1 MDTPINVF
9 SEWAQN
15 GKDEGMEK
23 HHRDSV
29 MNMLDF
35 ACNGLSEY
43 SFIDAGCGNGWVVR
57 HISKDAKCNNAI
69 GVDGSSNMIN
79 KAKKLDDKNKYFCE
93 DLLKWIPQSKVD
105 IVLSMEVFYYF
116 ENPGLLIEHINNNWI
131 KSGGRLIMGVD
142 YYQENISSHSWQKD
156 CGISIMK
163 LYSEKEWKVFFE
175 NAGLKDVK
183 SWRNGQDKDWGGT
196 LIVTGTK

>member
-43 SFIDAGCGNGWVVR
+43 SLIDAGCGNGWVIR
-57 HISKDAKCNNAI
+57 HTSNDDKCSCAI
-69 GVDGSSNMIN
+69 GVDGSSNMIT
-79 KAKKLDDKNKYFCE
+79 KAKRLDNKNQYYCE
-93 DLLKWIPQSKVD
+93 DLLNWIPSKKVD
-105 IVLSMEVFYYF
+105 IVHSMEVFYYF
-116 ENPGLLIEHINNNWI
+116 EDPALLINHITKNWI
-131 KSGGRLIMGVD
+131 KKEGRLIMGID
-142 YYQENISSHSWQKD
+142 FYYENKASHSWPQE
-156 CGISIMK
+156 CCITIMK
-163 LYSEKEWKVFFE
+163 LHSEKEWKWFFE
-175 NAGLKDVK
+175 KAGLKDAK

-196 LIVTGTK
+196 LIVTGTN

>member
-43 SFIDAGCGNGWVVR
+43 SLIDAGCGNGWVVR

-79 KAKKLDDKNKYFCE
+79 KAKRLDDKNKYFCE

-163 LYSEKEWKVFFE
+163 LHSEKEWKVFFE

-183 SWRNGQDKDWGGT
+183 SWRNGQDEDWGGT
-196 LIVTGTK
+196 LIVTGVH

>member
-9 SEWAQN
+9 SDWAQN
-15 GKDEGMEK
+15 GKDEGMER
-23 HHRDSV
+23 HHNESV
-29 MNMLDF
+29 MNMIDF
-35 ACNGLSEY
+35 ACSGLSEY

-79 KAKKLDDKNKYFCE
+79 KAKRLDDKNKYFCE

-163 LYSEKEWKVFFE
+163 LHSEKEWRVFFE

-183 SWRNGQDKDWGGT
+183 SWRNGQHEDWGGT

>member
-79 KAKKLDDKNKYFCE
+79 KAKRLDDKNKYFCE

-116 ENPGLLIEHINNNWI
+116 ANPGLLIEHINNNWI
-131 KSGGRLIMGVD
+131 KNGGRLIMGVD

-163 LYSEKEWKVFFE
+163 LHSEKEWKVFFE

>member
-163 LYSEKEWKVFFE
+163 LHSEQEWKVFFE

>member
-43 SFIDAGCGNGWVVR
+43 SFIDAGCGNGWVIR
-57 HISKDAKCNNAI
+57 HTSNDDKCSRAI
-69 GVDGSSNMIN
+69 GVDGSSNMIT
-79 KAKKLDDKNKYFCE
+79 KAKRLDNKNQYCLFPGHLKSLFSFSRPLQIDNFC
-93 DLLKWIPQSKVD
+93 LLVNKNLNFQSPDVQ
-105 IVLSMEVFYYF
+105 
-116 ENPGLLIEHINNNWI
+116 N
-131 KSGGRLIMGVD
+131 
-142 YYQENISSHSWQKD
+142 
-156 CGISIMK
+156 SIF
-163 LYSEKEWKVFFE
+163 SVP
-175 NAGLKDVK
+175 
-183 SWRNGQDKDWGGT
+183 R
-196 LIVTGTK
+196 

>member
-9 SEWAQN
+9 SDWAQN
-15 GKDEGMEK
+15 GKDEGMER
-23 HHRDSV
+23 HHNKSV
-29 MNMLDF
+29 MNMIDY
-35 ACNGLSEY
+35 ACSRLPEY

-57 HISKDAKCNNAI
+57 HISNDSKCNDAI

-79 KAKKLDDKNKYFCE
+79 KAKRLDNKNKYYCE

-116 ENPGLLIEHINNNWI
+116 ENPRLLIKHINNNWI

-142 YYQENISSHSWQKD
+142 YYKENVSSHSWQKD

-163 LYSEKEWKVFFE
+163 LHSEKEWKLFFE
-175 NAGLKDVK
+175 NAGLKDIK
-183 SWRNGQDKDWGGT
+183 SWRNGQDEDWGGT
-196 LIVTGTK
+196 LIVTGVH

>member
-9 SEWAQN
+9 SDWAQN
-15 GKDEGMEK
+15 GKDEGMER
-23 HHRDSV
+23 HHNESV
-29 MNMLDF
+29 MNMIDF
-35 ACNGLSEY
+35 ACSGLSEY

-79 KAKKLDDKNKYFCE
+79 KAKRLDDKNKYFCE
-93 DLLKWIPQSKVD
+93 DLLKWIPKSKVD

-116 ENPGLLIEHINNNWI
+116 ENPGLLIEHINNKWI

-163 LYSEKEWKVFFE
+163 LHSEKEWKVFFE

-183 SWRNGQDKDWGGT
+183 SWRYGQDKEWGGT
-196 LIVTGTK
+196 LIVTGIK

>member
-43 SFIDAGCGNGWVVR
+43 SLIDAGCGNGWVVR

-79 KAKKLDDKNKYFCE
+79 KAKRLDDKNKYFCE

-163 LYSEKEWKVFFE
+163 LHSEKEWKVFFE

>member
-9 SEWAQN
+9 SDWAQN
-15 GKDEGMEK
+15 GKDEGMER
-23 HHRDSV
+23 HHNESV
-29 MNMLDF
+29 MNMIDF
-35 ACNGLSEY
+35 ACSGLSEY

-57 HISKDAKCNNAI
+57 HISKDAKCNNAF

-79 KAKKLDDKNKYFCE
+79 KAKRLDDKNKYFCE

-163 LYSEKEWKVFFE
+163 LHSEKEWKRFFE
-175 NAGLKDVK
+175 NAGLNEVK
-183 SWRNGQDKDWGGT
+183 SWRNDQDEEWGGT
-196 LIVTGTK
+196 LIVTGIN

>member
-9 SEWAQN
+9 SDWAQN
-15 GKDEGMEK
+15 GKDEGMER
-23 HHRDSV
+23 HHNESV
-29 MNMLDF
+29 MNMIDF
-35 ACNGLSEY
+35 ACSGLSEY

-57 HISKDAKCNNAI
+57 HISKDAKCNNAF

-79 KAKKLDDKNKYFCE
+79 KAKRLDDKNKYFCE

-116 ENPGLLIEHINNNWI
+116 ENPELLIKHINNNWI
-131 KSGGRLIMGVD
+131 KSGGRLIMGID
-142 YYQENISSHSWQKD
+142 YYQENEASHSWQKD

-163 LYSEKEWKVFFE
+163 LHSEKEWKVFFE

-183 SWRNGQDKDWGGT
+183 SWRNGQDKEWGGT
-196 LIVTGTK
+196 LVVTGIN

>member
-9 SEWAQN
+9 SDWAQN
-15 GKDEGMEK
+15 GKDEGMER
-23 HHRDSV
+23 HHNESV
-29 MNMLDF
+29 MNMIDF
-35 ACNGLSEY
+35 ACSGLSEY

-57 HISKDAKCNNAI
+57 HISKDAKCNNAF

-79 KAKKLDDKNKYFCE
+79 KAKRLDDKNKYFCE

-142 YYQENISSHSWQKD
+142 YYQENEASHSWQKD

-163 LYSEKEWKVFFE
+163 LHSEKEWKRFFE
-175 NAGLKDVK
+175 NAGLYNVK
-183 SWRNGQDKDWGGT
+183 SWRNDQDEEWGGT
-196 LIVTGTK
+196 LIVTGIN

>member
-43 SFIDAGCGNGWVVR
+43 SLIDA
-57 HISKDAKCNNAI
+57 
-69 GVDGSSNMIN
+69 
-79 KAKKLDDKNKYFCE
+79 
-93 DLLKWIPQSKVD
+93 
-105 IVLSMEVFYYF
+105 
-116 ENPGLLIEHINNNWI
+116 
-131 KSGGRLIMGVD
+131 
-142 YYQENISSHSWQKD
+142 
-156 CGISIMK
+156 
-163 LYSEKEWKVFFE
+163 
-175 NAGLKDVK
+175 
-183 SWRNGQDKDWGGT
+183 
-196 LIVTGTK
+196 

>member
-9 SEWAQN
+9 SDWALN
-15 GKDEGMEK
+15 GKDEGMER
-23 HHRDSV
+23 HHNESV
-29 MNMLDF
+29 MNMIDF
-35 ACNGLSEY
+35 ACSRLREY

-57 HISKDAKCNNAI
+57 HISDDSKCSIAI

-79 KAKKLDDKNKYFCE
+79 KAKLLDDKNKYYCE
-93 DLLKWIPQSKVD
+93 DLLKWIPESKVD

-116 ENPGLLIEHINNNWI
+116 ENPGLLIKHINNNWI

-142 YYQENISSHSWQKD
+142 YYQENEASHSWQKD

-163 LYSEKEWKVFFE
+163 LHSEKEWKE
-175 NAGLKDVK
+175 
-183 SWRNGQDKDWGGT
+183 WGGT
-196 LIVTGTK
+196 LVVTGVN

>member
-43 SFIDAGCGNGWVVR
+43 SLIDAGCGNGWVIR
-57 HISKDAKCNNAI
+57 HTSNDDKCSCAI
-69 GVDGSSNMIN
+69 GVDGSSNMIT
-79 KAKKLDDKNKYFCE
+79 KAKRLDNKNQYYCE
-93 DLLKWIPQSKVD
+93 DLLNWIPSKKVD
-105 IVLSMEVFYYF
+105 IVHSMEVLYYF
-116 ENPGLLIEHINNNWI
+116 EDPALLINHITKNWI
-131 KSGGRLIMGVD
+131 KKEGRLIMGID
-142 YYQENISSHSWQKD
+142 FYYENKASHSWPQE
-156 CGISIMK
+156 CCITIMK
-163 LYSEKEWKVFFE
+163 LHSEKEWKWFFE
-175 NAGLKDVK
+175 KAGLKDVK

-196 LIVTGTK
+196 LIVTGTN

>member
-9 SEWAQN
+9 SDWAQN
-15 GKDEGMEK
+15 GKDEGMER
-23 HHRDSV
+23 HHNESV
-29 MNMLDF
+29 MNMIDF
-35 ACNGLSEY
+35 ACSGLSEY

-79 KAKKLDDKNKYFCE
+79 KAKRLDDKNKYFCE
-93 DLLKWIPQSKVD
+93 DLLKWIPKSKVD

-116 ENPGLLIEHINNNWI
+116 ENPGLLIEHINNKWI

-163 LYSEKEWKVFFE
+163 LHSEKEWKVFFE
-175 NAGLKDVK
+175 NAGLKEYSDNPLHAK
-183 SWRNGQDKDWGGT
+183 SIIFITDS
-196 LIVTGTK
+196 L

>member
-9 SEWAQN
+9 SDWAQN
-15 GKDEGMEK
+15 GKDEGMER
-23 HHRDSV
+23 HHNESV
-29 MNMLDF
+29 MNMIDF
-35 ACNGLSEY
+35 ACSGLSEY

-79 KAKKLDDKNKYFCE
+79 KAKRLDDKNKYFCE

-163 LYSEKEWKVFFE
+163 LHSEKEWKVFFE

-183 SWRNGQDKDWGGT
+183 SWRNGQNKEWGGT
-196 LIVTGTK
+196 LIVTGIN

>member
-9 SEWAQN
+9 SDWAQN
-15 GKDEGMEK
+15 GKDEGMER
-23 HHRDSV
+23 HHNESV
-29 MNMLDF
+29 MNMIDF
-35 ACNGLSEY
+35 ACSGLSEY

-79 KAKKLDDKNKYFCE
+79 KAKRLDDKNKYFCE

-163 LYSEKEWKVFFE
+163 LHSEKEWKVFFE

-183 SWRNGQDKDWGGT
+183 SWRNGQDKEWGGT
-196 LIVTGTK
+196 LIVTGVH

>member
-43 SFIDAGCGNGWVVR
+43 SLIDAGCGNGWVIR
-57 HISKDAKCNNAI
+57 HTSNDDKCSCAI
-69 GVDGSSNMIN
+69 GVDGSSNMIT
-79 KAKKLDDKNKYFCE
+79 KAKRLDNKNQYYCE
-93 DLLKWIPQSKVD
+93 DLLNWIPLKKVD
-105 IVLSMEVFYYF
+105 IVHSMEVFYYF
-116 ENPGLLIEHINNNWI
+116 EDPALLINHITKNWI
-131 KSGGRLIMGVD
+131 KKEGRLIMGID
-142 YYQENISSHSWQKD
+142 FYYENKASHSWPQE
-156 CGISIMK
+156 CCITIMK
-163 LYSEKEWKVFFE
+163 LHSEKEWKGFFE
-175 NAGLKDVK
+175 KAGLKDVK
-183 SWRNGQDKDWGGT
+183 SWRNGQGEDWGGT
-196 LIVTGTK
+196 LIVTGTN

>member
-9 SEWAQN
+9 SDWAQN
-15 GKDEGMEK
+15 GKDEGMER
-23 HHRDSV
+23 HHNASV
-29 MNMLDF
+29 MNMIDF
-35 ACNGLSEY
+35 ACSELSEY

-79 KAKKLDDKNKYFCE
+79 KAQRLDDKNKYFCE

-163 LYSEKEWKVFFE
+163 LHSEKEWKVFFE

>member
-9 SEWAQN
+9 SDWAQN
-15 GKDEGMEK
+15 GKDEGMER
-23 HHRDSV
+23 HHNESV
-29 MNMLDF
+29 MNMIDF
-35 ACNGLSEY
+35 ACSGLSEY

-57 HISKDAKCNNAI
+57 YISKDAKCNNAI

-79 KAKKLDDKNKYFCE
+79 KAKRLDDKNKYFCE

-116 ENPGLLIEHINNNWI
+116 ESPGLLIEHINNNWI

-163 LYSEKEWKVFFE
+163 LHSEKEWKVFFE
-175 NAGLKDVK
+175 NAGLKDVT
-183 SWRNGQDKDWGGT
+183 SWRYGQDKEWGGT
-196 LIVTGTK
+196 LIVTGIN

>member
-1 MDTPINVF
+1 MCIRD
-9 SEWAQN
+9 S

-23 HHRDSV
+23 HHNKSV
-29 MNMLDF
+29 MSMIDF
-35 ACNGLSEY
+35 ACNGLPEY

-79 KAKKLDDKNKYFCE
+79 KAKRLDDKNKYFCE

-163 LYSEKEWKVFFE
+163 LHSEKEWKVFFE

-183 SWRNGQDKDWGGT
+183 SWRNGQDEDWGGT
-196 LIVTGTK
+196 LIVTGVH

>member
-43 SFIDAGCGNGWVVR
+43 SLIDAGCGNGWVVR
-57 HISKDAKCNNAI
+57 HISKDAKCNNAF

-79 KAKKLDDKNKYFCE
+79 KAKRLDDKNKYFCE

-163 LYSEKEWKVFFE
+163 LHSEKEWKVFFE

>member
-9 SEWAQN
+9 SGWALN

-23 HHRDSV
+23 HHNDSV
-29 MNMLDF
+29 MNMIDF
-35 ACNGLSEY
+35 ACSGLSEY

-79 KAKKLDDKNKYFCE
+79 KAKRLDDKNKYFCE

-163 LYSEKEWKVFFE
+163 LHSEKEWKVFFE

-183 SWRNGQDKDWGGT
+183 SWRNGQDKEWGGT

>member
-43 SFIDAGCGNGWVVR
+43 SFIDAGCGNGWVIR
-57 HISKDAKCNNAI
+57 HTSNDDKCSRAI
-69 GVDGSSNMIN
+69 GVDGSSNMIT
-79 KAKKLDDKNKYFCE
+79 KAKRLDNKNQYYCE
-93 DLLKWIPQSKVD
+93 DLLNWIPSKKVD
-105 IVLSMEVFYYF
+105 IVHSMEVFYYF
-116 ENPGLLIEHINNNWI
+116 EDPALLINHITKNWI
-131 KSGGRLIMGVD
+131 KKEGRLIMGID
-142 YYQENISSHSWQKD
+142 FYYENKASH
-156 CGISIMK
+156 
-163 LYSEKEWKVFFE
+163 
-175 NAGLKDVK
+175 
-183 SWRNGQDKDWGGT
+183 
-196 LIVTGTK
+196 